1 MNIANIFGMHMGC
14 NVKTGGS
21 IGKLV
26 SVSGDYDLVG
36 VKENK
41 SYHDDY
47 VEYQIIDCKLLLTP
61 LDKIT
66 EEDKREFEKVFRVRN
81 LQEVSNIRCNGVY
94 VLLTV
99 NFDMGRDRSEVD
111 ATPCELLWLASK
123 GYDIGLVPEEYKEIT
138 E

>member
-1 MNIANIFGMHMGC
+1 MKIANILGLYLGCKVKLKSGHIFTLHGVYKNNGMF
-14 NVKTGGS
+14 N
-21 IGKLV
+21 L
-26 SVSGDYDLVG
+26 
-36 VKENK
+36 NK
-41 SYHDDY
+41 RSTFT
-47 VEYQIIDCKLLLTP
+47 EPLKDCKLLLTP
-61 LDKIT
+61 LSKISK
-66 EEDKREFEKVFRVRN
+66 EDKRAFEKVFRVRN

-123 GYDIGLVPEEYKEIT
+123 GYDIGICPKEYKEIT